1 MKLNFNWFSKKRIL
15 PQFLRRETKS
25 RQRKEHKLSSPLQE
39 VKDSI
44 DAERGR
50 LDVIKRQL
58 DSDDY
63 DGALQNLL
71 SDSSED
77 LFYFNAVKNKSDPNH
92 AAAFQVRHGN
102 LIDFQYPRDQI
113 PPKDCIWVGR
123 GYRNKMYR
131 CHNKSIVCD
140 GKETD
145 LCLCPYHMKWCINT
159 SNHPDVPV
167 KINCPNE
174 SAFCNECY
182 VVKFGYAP
190 KQLRRIPGTKKI

>member
-1 MKLNFNWFSKKRIL
+1 MKLNWFSKKRIL

-39 VKDSI
+39 IQDSI
-44 DAERGR
+44 KTERNR
-50 LDVIKRQL
+50 LDSIKLQL

-63 DGALQNLL
+63 DGALHNLL
-71 SDSSED
+71 NDTSQD
-77 LFYFNAVKNKSDPNH
+77 LFYFNAVKNKIDPNH
-92 AAAFQVRHGN
+92 EAAFQVRHGK
-102 LIDFQYPRDQI
+102 LIDFQYPREQI

-140 GKETD
+140 GKETH
-145 LCLCPYHMKWCINT
+145 LCPYHMKWCIDT

-167 KINCPNE
+167 KISCPNKQ
-174 SAFCNECY
+174 AFCVECF
-182 VVKFGYAP
+182 VVRFGYAP